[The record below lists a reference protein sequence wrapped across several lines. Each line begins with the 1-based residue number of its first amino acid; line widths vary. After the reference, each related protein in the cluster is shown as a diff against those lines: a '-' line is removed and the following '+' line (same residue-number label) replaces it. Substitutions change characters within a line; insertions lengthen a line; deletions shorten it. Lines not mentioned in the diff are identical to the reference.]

1 MRAGRS
7 RVETGGQ
14 ACLYPRDPCRVQSM
28 RAISWS
34 PESRGERRGLAQ
46 ETTGGA
52 GEPREWLGGGGLVL
66 GMERHNNKIIITVSN
81 KFKCF
86 MALLLTH
93 NKIKMLGTC

>member
-1 MRAGRS
+1 MQGAVNEGDK
-7 RVETGGQ
+7 
-14 ACLYPRDPCRVQSM
+14 L
-28 RAISWS
+28 
-34 PESRGERRGLAQ
+34 ESGKPWRKEGLAQ
-46 ETTGGA
+46 ETTDGQVSPGS
-52 GEPREWLGGGGLVL
+52 GLWEGLVL